1 MIERILNAEKIPYK
15 LIDEDE
21 GFKLIKINSK
31 HHIFYMNSRNNQFL
45 MERDF
50 FEYLDVNSIPY
61 SVLCYDASK
70 NIYYYLRLNKKV
82 NWIKSCFETCDK
94 DSIYLGKQVL
104 NARVSEKELCDV
116 LKKLM

>member
-1 MIERILNAEKIPYK
+1 MIENILNTEKIPYR
-15 LIDEDE
+15 LIDNNE

-31 HHIFYMNSRNNQFL
+31 HHLFYMNSRNTQFL

-50 FEYLDVNSIPY
+50 FEYLDENSIPY
-61 SVLCYDASK
+61 SVLCHDISK
-70 NIYYYLRLNKKV
+70 NNYYYLKFKKKA
-82 NWIKSCFETCDK
+82 NWIKSYFGTCDK

-104 NARVSEKELCDV
+104 NSRVSEKELCDV